1 MSILTPEEI
10 FNDEETMYK
19 VDMETDGAY
28 FRVLGWLN
36 FYKNDFQDFRKET
49 IDFLHRLEDVGHVT
63 VEYTDK
69 LTDNSPQ
76 IFFDMLDSVVSDGHW
91 EFSEIHNVDFG
102 QLGFNK
108 SIEKLNDEGTG
119 YFFDTYVDYESFLE
133 SGDSGDFIDSLED
146 YLSTSLEM
154 LFDDAQDSLNISEAD
169 MKSIAKEYHATYDT
183 ESKEVTLEPFGSIS
197 SAWNMLAIGYTF

>member
-1 MSILTPEEI
+1 MTILTPEEI

-19 VDMETDGAY
+19 IDMETDGAY

-49 IDFLHRLEDVGHVT
+49 LDFLHRLEDVGVMT

-108 SIEKLNDEGTG
+108 SIEKLNNEGTG
-119 YFFDTYVDYESFLE
+119 YFFDNYVDYESFLE
-133 SGDSGDFIDSLED
+133 SGDSDDFIDSLED

-169 MKSIAKEYHATYDT
+169 MKSIAKEHHATYDDK
-183 ESKEVTLEPFGSIS
+183 SKEVTLEPFGNIS
-197 SAWNMLAIGYTF
+197 SVWNMLAIGYTF

>member
-1 MSILTPEEI
+1 MSTLTPEEI

-49 IDFLHRLEDVGHVT
+49 LDFLHRLEDVGGMT

-69 LTDNSPQ
+69 LTDNNPQ
-76 IFFDMLDSVVSDGHW
+76 IFFDMLDSVTSDGHW
-91 EFSEIHNVDFG
+91 EFSEIHNVDFS

-108 SIEKLNDEGTG
+108 SIEKLIDEGTG

-133 SGDSGDFIDSLED
+133 SGDSDDFIDSLED

-154 LFDDAQDSLNISEAD
+154 LFDDAQDSLNISETE

-183 ESKEVTLEPFGSIS
+183 KSKEVTLEPFGSIS
-197 SAWNMLAIGYTF
+197 SVWNMLAIGYTF